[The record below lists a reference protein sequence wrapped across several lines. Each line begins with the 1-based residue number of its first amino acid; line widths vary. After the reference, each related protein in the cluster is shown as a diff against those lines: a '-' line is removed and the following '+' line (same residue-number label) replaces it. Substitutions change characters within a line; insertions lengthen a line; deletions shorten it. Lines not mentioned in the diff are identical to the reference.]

1 MWRLCSGFTHNRS
14 WSRLAAL
21 DRGETIDHNDETLS
35 MSVTAGFTAIGLAVT
50 VAETALRET
59 WQRYDHERKKWTV
72 SLRTGPSRSEG

>member
-1 MWRLCSGFTHNRS
+1 M
-14 WSRLAAL
+14 AAL